1 MREKKSRAVPGHV
14 ALEGSVPLF
23 GVCCVGDDWGLIGL
37 LGSALLT
44 CICFFF
50 VLGIDSRVLWVVF
63 LWTIQPSTVP
73 FFPFN

>member
-50 VLGIDSRVLWVVF
+50 CARD
-63 LWTIQPSTVP
+63 
-73 FFPFN
+73 